1 MSRRNPLRSGE
12 YESMWRS
19 NRRNPVAPG
28 AYEAVWSS
36 GAPIASAA
44 PAAPVRK
51 PGRPATA
58 ATAPAAAADP
68 AVTGGK
74 EKKPYTRLPKVE
86 IVDVSLNQM
95 TDAELAAKYKQLYA
109 GKAGRP
115 PTKREGLIQAIARAS
130 GAPTATVVR
139 GTPGRKPKDAPATPV
154 VAATAPVAPPTPSQ
168 PERQYAKIGRTEQID
183 SLVGPFTVDAEK
195 LSAGGRKVYFYDAAG
210 NGYVYSAKNDV
221 GYNAALRKLAVA
233 ETSGSGR
240 PSAADNAAIQGLE
253 AELNDALP
261 VGGTLVVVAEAPAPA
276 PRPPPPPLPPSR
288 ARAPAPA
295 PAPVVE
301 VISPQDA
308 DLSDFL
314 SAFDAEDEDEAPAPA
329 PAPAP
334 VPVAASR
341 LDALREAKAAKMA
354 AALGVK
360 RNRSARSGRGYRRNP
375 VLPNKLK
382 ELLIEILVNPGEN
395 TEYRR
400 SVKAL
405 KVTQSEAAGIV
416 DTLADI
422 VKDDPRDINALAKD
436 IQKKLIELIAIDREF
451 QALEAQEQAAEVA
464 AAMPP
469 APAPAPAPAAY
480 TPPAGV
486 AVPPEPL
493 RSQLQEEIIR
503 EVVRLETGSLPDP
516 NKAPAPG
523 PGGKISP
530 EQLQATLRSKVGL
543 KSNPRHRAARSNTGH
558 GHGYG
563 LGRFR

>member
-12 YESMWRS
+12 YESMWRP

-28 AYEAVWSS
+28 AYEAVWPS
-36 GAPIASAA
+36 GTPIASTA
-44 PAAPVRK
+44 PAAPPRK
-51 PGRPATA
+51 PGRP
-58 ATAPAAAADP
+58 PAAAA
-68 AVTGGK
+68 TGAAAPEATG
-74 EKKPYTRLPKVE
+74 KKPYTRLPKVE

-115 PTKREGLIQAIARAS
+115 PTKREGLLQAIARAG

-154 VAATAPVAPPTPSQ
+154 VSAAAPVAAPTPSQ

-183 SLVGPFTVDAEK
+183 SLVGPFTVDAER
-195 LSAGGRKVYFYDAAG
+195 LAAGGRKVYFYDAAG
-210 NGYVYSAKNDV
+210 NGYVYSAKNDT
-221 GYNAALRKLAVA
+221 GYNSVLRKLAVA
-233 ETSGSGR
+233 ETSSGGR

-261 VGGTLVVVAEAPAPA
+261 VEGTLVVVAEAPAPA
-276 PRPPPPPLPPSR
+276 PARRPTPPPLPPRPS
-288 ARAPAPA
+288 RAPAPA

-301 VISPQDA
+301 VIPPQDA
-308 DLSDFL
+308 DLSAFL
-314 SAFDAEDEDEAPAPA
+314 SAFDAEDEDEAPA

-354 AALGVK
+354 ALFGIK

-375 VLPNKLK
+375 VLPNNLRGP
-382 ELLIEILVNPGEN
+382 LIDILVNPGDKD
-395 TEYRR
+395 EYRR

-405 KVTQSEAAGIV
+405 KVTQSEAEGIV
-416 DTLADI
+416 DSLADI
-422 VKDDPRDINALAKD
+422 IKDDPRDINAMVKD
-436 IQKKLIELIAIDREF
+436 IKKKLIELIQIDREF

-493 RSQLQEEIIR
+493 RTQLQEEIIR

-530 EQLQATLRSKVGL
+530 EQLQAQIRAKVGL
-543 KSNPRHRAARSNTGH
+543 KGNPRHRAARGNTGH